1 MSDLQMLYLP
11 WFNVKEKIQ
20 RLREIGILW
29 ICHLRPTHLPCK
41 GPEDTPFTVVVRSK
55 FVRRAPTS
63 LKSSVIT
70 LLCRPDLTVETAVT
84 ELGNL
89 NTVGVIG
96 SCRGRMYQRMVLY
109 YQRQDRRGYQNR
121 QQSPSSNQN
130 SLDLGSHMALASWL
144 WCP

>member
-1 MSDLQMLYLP
+1 MLYLP

-20 RLREIGILW
+20 RIREIGMLW
-29 ICHLRPTHLPCK
+29 ICHLRPTHLFCK
-41 GPEDTPFTVVVRSK
+41 GPEDIPFTVTVRNK

-70 LLCRPDLTVETAVT
+70 LLCRSYLTVETAVT

-96 SCRGRMYQRMVLY
+96 SCHSRMYQWMVLY
-109 YQRQDRRGYQNR
+109 YQRQDRHGYQNR
-121 QQSPSSNQN
+121 HQSPSSNQT
-130 SLDLGSHMALASWL
+130 SLDLGSHMAFAS
-144 WCP
+144 